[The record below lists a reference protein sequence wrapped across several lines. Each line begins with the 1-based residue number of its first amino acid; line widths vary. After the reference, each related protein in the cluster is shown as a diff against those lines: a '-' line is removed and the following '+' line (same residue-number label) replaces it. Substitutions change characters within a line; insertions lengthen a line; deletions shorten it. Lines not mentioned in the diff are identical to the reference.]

1 MLHRIW
7 ILSLLALTGCFGP
20 PDAIEGAQLLKE
32 LDAHL
37 GKRVV
42 VKAKFRSGARCRQED
57 GEWKTYCKDCQYC
70 RGPLVIDTGSAVPEE
85 GMDDWPMVLGG
96 TWEGEDIRCKG
107 PLHQIECKPFELGK
121 TYVIQG
127 RLEAAH
133 PPKLLVQKF
142 WKVDS

>member
-1 MLHRIW
+1 MKIW
-7 ILSLLALTGCFGP
+7 TLPSLALLLTGCFGP
-20 PDAIEGAQLLKE
+20 PDAMESGQLLKE

-37 GKRVV
+37 GQRVV
-42 VKAKFRSGARCRQED
+42 VKAKLKSGARCRQDD

-70 RGPLVIDTGSAVPEE
+70 RGPLVIDSNLDLPKE
-85 GMDDWPMVLGG
+85 GLDDWPLVLGG
-96 TWEGEDIRCKG
+96 TWDGEDIRCKG
-107 PLHQIECKPFELGK
+107 PLENIECKPFDVGK

-142 WKVDS
+142 WAID